1 MRRMW
6 RWGLVLLVWL
16 AVPAA
21 VAQAAAPVK
30 LGSGRLLALAARA
43 GVGYAVIGRNDPSRP
58 LALVRS
64 NGSGAGRPTAFGG
77 PGAENVDMAAGPGGV
92 EIAWSRT
99 VSSAFQYF
107 TASAQDIAHPK
118 DAGLGTGPPQLDQGR
133 LAFPDR
139 VGNATLGGD
148 VLSHDAPEH
157 RHLPLDAAQGLVL
170 DLDQQRRSTQLRLLG
185 SGAPTSPILSLARL
199 ADVDAT
205 LAVANG
211 TAYIAYATGGRTF
224 LATQNGDAWSTR
236 TIAAGTAGR
245 PAVVRA
251 NGRTSV
257 AYARNGAVYLDRT
270 RLAAGGG
277 PALAADQGRIF
288 AGWTHGAAA
297 YLVRAR

>member
-1 MRRMW
+1 M
-6 RWGLVLLVWL
+6 LVVWL

-21 VAQAAAPVK
+21 VAHAAAPLK
-30 LGSGRLLALAARA
+30 LGNGRLLALAARD
-43 GVGYAVIGRNDPSRP
+43 GVGYAVIGRDDPSRP

-64 NGSGAGRPTAFGG
+64 SASAAGRPTAFGG

-107 TASAQDIAHPK
+107 TAPAQDVTHPH
-118 DAGLGTGPPQLDQGR
+118 DAGLGTGPPQLDQGE

-139 VGNATLGGD
+139 IGNAMLGD
-148 VLSHDAPEH
+148 KSLTHDAPEH

-170 DLDQQRRSTQLRLLG
+170 DLDQQRRSTQMRLLG
-185 SGAPTSPILSLARL
+185 PGAPTRPVFSLARL

-205 LAVANG
+205 LALAGG
-211 TAYIAYATGGRTF
+211 TAYVAYATGGSTF
-224 LATQNGDAWSTR
+224 LATESGDGWSTR
-236 TIAAGTAGR
+236 RIAAGTAGR

-257 AYARNGAVYLDRT
+257 AYTRNGAIYLDGT
-270 RLAAGGG
+270 RLAVGGG
-277 PALAADQGRIF
+277 PALAADGARVL
-288 AGWTHGAAA
+288 AGWTHGGAA
-297 YLVRAR
+297 YLVRVR